1 MKKLVLCFIL
11 ALTFVFGAVCPQ
23 TATAAE
29 SINYNDYA
37 TYNWLE
43 KFVTANPSR
52 TTGTQGEATAAVWLE
67 QQLQQMGY
75 TTETQT
81 FEAPVG
87 SVAGVSNSV
96 ANSKNVIAKP
106 GYDNGKQTVIIGAH
120 YDNASDL
127 FNGGLVSGGEGA
139 MDNGSGVAVV
149 LSVAEKLSKQRAV
162 LPFNVE
168 FVFFGAEE
176 MGMIGSNYYV
186 SKLSQQQ
193 RDNILLMINA
203 DVVAS
208 GDNLYVWGEDK
219 KTPQA
224 NYFVEM
230 SGGKINKTPANTK
243 AIGVHSGYRPYYSV
257 CQMSDHMEF
266 LYAGIPVAAFFSGN
280 FSSGFSFVENK
291 GKEDIS
297 HTKNDTINYMKNN
310 FGISFVNNMETVSNA
325 IYNGVIQNAD
335 SFVAEVKDAR
345 KYIINDFWLDMSNA
359 LLILLV
365 LMAGVGIF
373 AYNYY
378 KKLQKRAIL
387 GNADVKTSTV
397 FEKPDDD
404 DIFTFRS

>member
-1 MKKLVLCFIL
+1 MKKFVLCFIL

-23 TATAAE
+23 TANATQSA
-29 SINYNDYA
+29 NYNDYA

-43 KFVTANPSR
+43 KFVTSNPTR
-52 TTGTQGEATAAVWLE
+52 TTGTQGEATAALWLE
-67 QQLQQMGY
+67 QELQKMGY
-75 TTETQT
+75 TTQTQT

-87 SVAGVSNSV
+87 SVAGVMNNV
-96 ANSKNVIAKP
+96 ANSKNVIANL
-106 GYDNGKQTVIIGAH
+106 GHDNGKKTVIIGAH

-127 FNGGLVSGGEGA
+127 FNGGFVSGGEGA

-149 LSVAEKLSKQRAV
+149 LTVAQKLAMQRAV

-224 NYFVEM
+224 NYF
-230 SGGKINKTPANTK
+230 SQISDGKIQKTPANTK
-243 AIGVHSGYRPYYSV
+243 AMGVHSGYRPYYSV

-266 LYAGIPVAAFFSGN
+266 LHAGIPVAAFFSGN
-280 FSSGFSFVENK
+280 FSAGTAFVENK
-291 GKEDIS
+291 GKDDIS

-310 FGISFVNNMETVSNA
+310 FGINFVNNMETVANA
-325 IYNGVIQNAD
+325 IYNGVIANAD
-335 SFVAEVKDAR
+335 TFVAEVKDAR
-345 KYIINDFWLDMSNA
+345 NYIVNDFWLDMGNA

-365 LMAGVGIF
+365 LMAGAGIF

-387 GNADVKTSTV
+387 GNAEVKTSTV

>member
-23 TATAAE
+23 TASATQSA
-29 SINYNDYA
+29 NYNDYA

-43 KFVTANPSR
+43 KFVTTNPSR
-52 TTGTQGEATAAVWLE
+52 TTGTVGEETAALWLE
-67 QQLQQMGY
+67 QELQKMGFA
-75 TTETQT
+75 TETQT

-87 SVAGVSNSV
+87 SVAGVTNKV
-96 ANSKNVIAKP
+96 ANSKNVIAKL
-106 GYDNGKQTVIIGAH
+106 GYDNNKQTVIIGAH
-120 YDNASDL
+120 YDNATNL
-127 FNGGLVSGGEGA
+127 FNGGFVSGGEGA

-149 LSVAEKLSKQRAV
+149 LTVAQKVAMQRPV

-176 MGMIGSNYYV
+176 MGMVGSNYYV

-193 RDNILLMINA
+193 RDNVLLMINA

-224 NYFVEM
+224 NYFADI
-230 SGGKINKTPANTK
+230 SNGKIKKTPANTK
-243 AIGVHSGYRPYYSV
+243 AMGVNSGYRPYYSV

-266 LYAGIPVAAFFSGN
+266 LHAGIPVAAFFSGN
-280 FSSGFSFVENK
+280 FSAGTSFVENK
-291 GKEDIS
+291 GKDDIS

-310 FGISFVNNMETVSNA
+310 FGISFVNNMEAVANV
-325 IYNGVIQNAD
+325 IFDGVVKNAD
-335 SFVAEVKDAR
+335 TFVNEVKDAR
-345 KYIINDFWLDMSNA
+345 KYIVNDFWLKMSNA

-365 LMAGVGIF
+365 LMAIAGIF

-387 GNADVKTSTV
+387 GSAEMKTSTV
-397 FEKPDDD
+397 FEKPDED

>member
-1 MKKLVLCFIL
+1 MKKFVLCFIL
-11 ALTFVFGAVCPQ
+11 ALTFVFGAICPQ
-23 TATAAE
+23 TASATQ

-52 TTGTQGEATAAVWLE
+52 TTGTVGEQTAALWLE
-67 QQLQQMGY
+67 NELSQMGY
-75 TTETQT
+75 ETQVQT

-87 SVAGVSNSV
+87 SVAGVTNKV
-96 ANSKNVIAKP
+96 ANSKNVIARY
-106 GYDNGKQTVIIGAH
+106 GYDNSKQTVIIGAH
-120 YDNASDL
+120 YDNATNL
-127 FNGGLVSGGEGA
+127 FNSGFVSGGEGA

-149 LSVAEKLSKQRAV
+149 LTVAQKLAMQMSV

-176 MGMIGSNYYV
+176 MGMVGSNYYV
-186 SKLSQQQ
+186 TNLSQQQ

-208 GDNLYVWGEDK
+208 GDNLYVWGEDR

-224 NYFVEM
+224 NYFADI
-230 SGGKINKTPANTK
+230 SNGKIQKTPANTK
-243 AIGVHSGYRPYYSV
+243 AMGVNSGYRPYYSV

-266 LYAGIPVAAFFSGN
+266 LHAGIPVAAFFSGN
-280 FSSGFSFVENK
+280 FSAGASFVENK
-291 GKEDIS
+291 GKDDIS

-310 FGISFVNNMETVSNA
+310 FGISFVNNMEAVANV
-325 IYNGVIQNAD
+325 IYEGVVKNAD
-335 SFVAEVKDAR
+335 TFVAQVKDAR
-345 KYIINDFWLDMSNA
+345 NYIVSDFWLNMGNA

-365 LMAGVGIF
+365 LMACAGLF

-387 GNADVKTSTV
+387 GTAEVKTNTV